1 MPHRHLRYTFVSG
14 FLLKLIEN
22 KHYDIVWGW
31 HRKIVF
37 SRHYD
42 ETKSNHNFNIW
53 RHKPR
58 GWDLEGLSACPSG
71 WEPCDLYGNKY
82 CRARSPPGRLTQMLF
97 HSWGARC
104 QLHLE
109 SVCVGLF
116 KSVNTYFEKAIN
128 ISQGSR
134 VTLPPLLWALAK
146 KEELWA
152 ANTISSVCIL
162 PLGDRKEV
170 WPWVTTIF
178 VGREEPLAATVH
190 FLLGNNWSQ
199 LKGLLVTCLWTQVSH
214 WDKSLTSSKL
224 HQRALPAAV
233 WEWEWCG
240 Q

>member
-1 MPHRHLRYTFVSG
+1 MPQIHLRYTFVSG

-31 HRKIVF
+31 RRRIVF

-42 ETKSNHNFNIW
+42 ETKSNHNFNIR

-58 GWDLEGLSACPSG
+58 GRDLEGLSACPSG

-109 SVCVGLF
+109 SVRVALF

-134 VTLPPLLWALAK
+134 VTLPPPCSELLLK
-146 KEELWA
+146 RRNCELQTRFPQSA
-152 ANTISSVCIL
+152 FSH
-162 PLGDRKEV
+162 
-170 WPWVTTIF
+170 WVT
-178 VGREEPLAATVH
+178 EKKYDLE
-190 FLLGNNWSQ
+190 
-199 LKGLLVTCLWTQVSH
+199 
-214 WDKSLTSSKL
+214 
-224 HQRALPAAV
+224 
-233 WEWEWCG
+233 
-240 Q
+240 